1 MTKNGV
7 NEYKRIKPKFHQ
19 CTQIMAKLVLRT
31 IIASVLVK
39 QLVLNKTRAI
49 ANWGSNCE
57 KTVILGYFI
66 GEIGITSI
74 LNSNCQN

>member
-49 ANWGSNCE
+49 ANWGSN
-57 KTVILGYFI
+57 
-66 GEIGITSI
+66 
-74 LNSNCQN
+74 